1 MKLIGSI
8 YMKLILPAG
17 KETDFASA
25 IPSSEP
31 GFEKFISILA
41 PARGATQETLELNG
55 GNFIS
60 ILAPARGA
68 TRPETKT
75 KTKTRDEISILAPAR
90 GATAMMHNC
99 FSAIC
104 DTLLYIQH
112 ILCGNESIFRRI
124 GWSGCFPA
132 RFRAPISGHFDVWR
146 GSAQVLQEQ
155 RLARLNRCGPS
166 HRFDLALI

>member
-68 TRPETKT
+68 TRE
-75 KTKTRDEISILAPAR
+75 
-90 GATAMMHNC
+90 
-99 FSAIC
+99 
-104 DTLLYIQH
+104 
-112 ILCGNESIFRRI
+112 
-124 GWSGCFPA
+124 
-132 RFRAPISGHFDVWR
+132 RA
-146 GSAQVLQEQ
+146 E
-155 RLARLNRCGPS
+155 NR
-166 HRFDLALI
+166 